1 MRQPFVSDNCTLAAG
16 KYLLSEHTSKNF
28 ETTKGIIEALAQAI
42 KGPASSSM
50 DTKRLA
56 LVVTRTLGRMH
67 EDVGGRS
74 ALGGCG
80 RGS

>member
-1 MRQPFVSDNCTLAAG
+1 MAAG

-42 KGPASSSM
+42 KGPVSSSM

-56 LVVTRTLGRMH
+56 LVVIRTLGRLH
-67 EDVGGRS
+67 EDVSGCSDVGGGGGGGGG
-74 ALGGCG
+74 GGCG
-80 RGS
+80 